1 MGAVDPVEERR
12 ALIGQRASQVRR
24 IGYGLWGIA
33 VVIFFFAFATDFT
46 PGRAQTIVALLII
59 GSILLL
65 PAIILGYGV
74 KAADRDEAR
83 ARRVT
88 QQ

>member
-46 PGRAQTIVALLII
+46 DGRAQAIVALLIA

-74 KAADRDEAR
+74 KAAYREEAKAR
-83 ARRVT
+83 AA
-88 QQ
+88 QQQ